1 MGANG
6 WRVTTGFHL
15 KQMHAT
21 GFQTLHVDLSAT
33 MECTR
38 SYLTISANMSG
49 TLPEELWLLSGLISL
64 TLLQHRPEGTLP
76 TRIGK
81 MSQFEKLA
89 LYELSISGSIP
100 SEIGHTNGKKTSTF
114 GL

>member
-1 MGANG
+1 
-6 WRVTTGFHL
+6 
-15 KQMHAT
+15 
-21 GFQTLHVDLSAT
+21 
-33 MECTR
+33 
-38 SYLTISANMSG
+38 MSG